1 MDPLSQACLGASLSQ
16 SFAQDKIS
24 QRSAM
29 VIGALSGMAPD
40 LDILIQSTEDPLL
53 FLEFHRQF
61 THSLFFIPFGALLCA
76 LFFYSLFQIK
86 WFPGERRKKKL
97 RGNQL
102 KKKKLKKNKLT
113 FFQIYIFSFLGFA
126 THGLLDACT
135 SYGTQLFWPFSNV
148 RVAWNTI
155 SIIDPL
161 FTLPVI
167 AFVLLAVFKRNVRYA
182 RMGFAYAVIY
192 LSLGLIQHNRA
203 EQALVALAAE
213 RGHVVQRSNVK
224 PSFANRHVW
233 KMTYESNGR
242 YYVDAVKL
250 LIDKKYIPGDSI
262 QKLDMKRDFP
272 WLPKESQ
279 QAKDVERFR
288 WFSDGYL
295 AVAEDDENLIVDM
308 RYSFLPNSI
317 KPMWGI
323 EVNKILVDEGDMD
336 AHVFYEIRN
345 NLDAETRKRFM
356 AMIF

>member
-16 SFAQDKIS
+16 SVAQDKTT

-40 LDILIQSTEDPLL
+40 LDVLIRSTEDPLL

-76 LFFYSLFQIK
+76 LFFYVVIRLEWVK
-86 WFPGERRKKKL
+86 A
-97 RGNQL
+97 
-102 KKKKLKKNKLT
+102 KLT
-113 FFQIYIFSFLGFA
+113 FSQIYIFSFLGFA

-135 SYGTQLFWPFSNV
+135 SYGTQLFWPFSNE
-148 RVAWNTI
+148 RIAWNTV

-167 AFVLLAVFKRNVRYA
+167 AFVLLAVFKKSRRYA

-192 LSLGLIQHNRA
+192 LSLGLVQYNRA
-203 EQALVALAAE
+203 EQALFALAAE
-213 RGHVVQRSNVK
+213 RNHVVERSSVK
-224 PSFANRHVW
+224 PSFANRHLW

-250 LIDKKYIPGDSI
+250 LIDKEYITGDSI

-272 WLPKESQ
+272 WLPEESQ
-279 QAKDVERFR
+279 QVKDVERFR
-288 WFSDGYL
+288 WFSDDYL
-295 AVAEDDENLIVDM
+295 AVDKDDENLIVDM

-336 AHVFYEIRN
+336 AHVFYENKN
-345 NLDAETRKRFM
+345 NLDAKTRKRFIE
-356 AMIF
+356 MIF

>member
-16 SFAQDKIS
+16 SVTQNKTT

-40 LDILIQSTEDPLL
+40 LDVLIRSTEDPLL

-76 LFFYSLFQIK
+76 LFFYVVIRLEWVK
-86 WFPGERRKKKL
+86 A
-97 RGNQL
+97 
-102 KKKKLKKNKLT
+102 KLT
-113 FFQIYIFSFLGFA
+113 FSQIYIFSFLGFA

-135 SYGTQLFWPFSNV
+135 SYGTQLFWPFSNE
-148 RVAWNTI
+148 RIAWNTV

-167 AFVLLAVFKRNVRYA
+167 AFVLLAVFKKNRRYA

-192 LSLGLIQHNRA
+192 LSLGLVQYNRA
-203 EQALVALAAE
+203 EQALFALAAE
-213 RGHVVQRSNVK
+213 RDHVVERSNVK
-224 PSFANRHVW
+224 PSFANRHLW

-250 LIDKKYIPGDSI
+250 LLNREYITGDSI

-272 WLPKESQ
+272 WLPEESQ

-295 AVAEDDENLIVDM
+295 AVDKDDKNLIVDM

-336 AHVFYEIRN
+336 AHVFYENKN
-345 NLDAETRKRFM
+345 NLDAETRKRFIE
-356 AMIF
+356 MIF

>member
-16 SFAQDKIS
+16 SVAQDKTT

-29 VIGALSGMAPD
+29 AIGALSGMAPD
-40 LDILIQSTEDPLL
+40 LDVLIRSTEDPML

-61 THSLFFIPFGALLCA
+61 THSLFFIPFGAFLCA
-76 LFFYSLFQIK
+76 LFFYVVIRLQWVK
-86 WFPGERRKKKL
+86 T
-97 RGNQL
+97 
-102 KKKKLKKNKLT
+102 KLT
-113 FFQIYIFSFLGFA
+113 FSQIYLFSFLGFA

-135 SYGTQLFWPFSNV
+135 SYGTQLFWPFSNE
-148 RVAWNTI
+148 RIAWNTV

-167 AFVLLAVFKRNVRYA
+167 AFVLLAVFKKNRRYA

-192 LSLGLIQHNRA
+192 LSLGLVQYNRA
-203 EQALVALAAE
+203 EQALFALAAE
-213 RGHVVQRSNVK
+213 RDHIVERSNVK
-224 PSFANRHVW
+224 PSFANRHLW

-250 LIDKKYIPGDSI
+250 LLNREYITGDSI

-295 AVAEDDENLIVDM
+295 AVDKDDENLIVDM

-336 AHVFYEIRN
+336 AHVFYEMKN
-345 NLDAETRKRFM
+345 NLDSETRKRFIE
-356 AMIF
+356 MIF

>member
-16 SFAQDKIS
+16 SFAQNKTS
-24 QRSAM
+24 QRGAM
-29 VIGALSGMAPD
+29 VIGALAGMAPD
-40 LDILIQSTEDPLL
+40 LDVLIRSTEDPML

-76 LFFYSLFQIK
+76 LLFYFVIKLK
-86 WFPGERRKKKL
+86 WFKSE
-97 RGNQL
+97 
-102 KKKKLKKNKLT
+102 LT
-113 FFQIYIFSFLGFA
+113 FLQIYLFSFLGYA

-148 RVAWNTI
+148 RIAWNTV

-167 AFVLLAVFKRNVRYA
+167 AFVLLALFKKNVHYA

-203 EQALVALAAE
+203 EQALFALASE
-213 RGHVVQRSNVK
+213 RGHVVERSNVK
-224 PSFANRHVW
+224 PSFGNRHLW
-233 KMTYESNGR
+233 KMIYESNGR

-250 LIDKKYIPGDSI
+250 LIEKEYITGDSI
-262 QKLDMKRDFP
+262 KKLDIKRDFP
-272 WLPKESQ
+272 WLPEDSQ
-279 QAKDVERFR
+279 QAIDIERFR
-288 WFSDGYL
+288 WFSDDFL
-295 AVAEDDENLIVDM
+295 AVSKDDEKLIVDM

-336 AHVFYEIRN
+336 AHVFYEMKN
-345 NLDAETRKRFM
+345 ELDTETRKRFIEM
-356 AMIF
+356 LF

>member
-16 SFAQDKIS
+16 SVAQDKTT

-29 VIGALSGMAPD
+29 AIGALSGMAPD
-40 LDILIQSTEDPLL
+40 LDVLIRSTEDPLL

-61 THSLFFIPFGALLCA
+61 THSLFFIPFGAFLCA
-76 LFFYSLFQIK
+76 LFFYVVIRLQWVK
-86 WFPGERRKKKL
+86 T
-97 RGNQL
+97 
-102 KKKKLKKNKLT
+102 KLT
-113 FFQIYIFSFLGFA
+113 FSQIYLFSFLGFA

-135 SYGTQLFWPFSNV
+135 SYGTQLFWPFSNE
-148 RVAWNTI
+148 RIAWNTV

-167 AFVLLAVFKRNVRYA
+167 AFVLLAVFKKNRRYA

-192 LSLGLIQHNRA
+192 LSLGLVQYNRA
-203 EQALVALAAE
+203 EQALFALAAE
-213 RGHVVQRSNVK
+213 RDHIVERSNVK
-224 PSFANRHVW
+224 PSFANRHLW

-250 LIDKKYIPGDSI
+250 LLNREYITGDSI

-295 AVAEDDENLIVDM
+295 AVDKDDENLIVDM

-336 AHVFYEIRN
+336 AHVFYEMKN
-345 NLDAETRKRFM
+345 NLDSETRKRFIE
-356 AMIF
+356 MIF